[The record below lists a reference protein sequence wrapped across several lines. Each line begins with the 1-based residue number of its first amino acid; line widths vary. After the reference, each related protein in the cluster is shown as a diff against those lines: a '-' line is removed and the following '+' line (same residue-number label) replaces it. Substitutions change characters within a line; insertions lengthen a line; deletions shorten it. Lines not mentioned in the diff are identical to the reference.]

1 MSYDPEEE
9 KRKAEAAAGL
19 KKAMEPSYFDRLMK
33 EKHMKR
39 RARMLRRNANGPK
52 LFLEN
57 ERIERKKKE
66 ENRKKNK
73 AAKAARRR
81 NRK

>member
-19 KKAMEPSYFDRLMK
+19 RKAMAPSLFDRLTK
-33 EKHMKR
+33 EKREKR
-39 RARMLRRNANGPK
+39 RARMLRRSKNGPK
-52 LFLEN
+52 IFAEN